1 MGTVPESRL
10 GKIEFYESHLPP
22 WAASAVAIGTTAGAV
37 SNLAILTSEARTA
50 YDAHVA
56 AQAAA
61 RAATADF
68 YDKVTAMHG
77 GVGAG
82 SDMISTIRA
91 FAKSSGDANVYVLAQ
106 IPPPA
111 TPGTVPPPGT
121 PFDFKVELF
130 QNGSVELKWKNNN
143 PAGSTG
149 TIYEVL
155 RQIDGGAFVFV
166 GNPGDKVFT
175 DNTVPAGS
183 AAVTYQVTATRST
196 ARGNPAQF
204 TVNFGANGATVT
216 GESVTLEGDGGVSL
230 AA

>member
-1 MGTVPESRL
+1 MSTVPVSRL

-22 WAASAVAIGTTAGAV
+22 WAANAVAIGVDAGAV
-37 SNLAILTSEARTA
+37 AALATLTSEARTA

-68 YDKVTAMHG
+68 YDKVSAMHS

-82 SDMISTIRA
+82 SDMIRTIRA
-91 FAKSSGDANVYVLAQ
+91 FAQTSGDANVYVLAQ

-130 QNGSVELKWKNNN
+130 QNGSIELKWKTKN

-149 TIYEVL
+149 TIYEIL

-175 DNTVPAGS
+175 DSAVPAGS
-183 AAVTYQVTATRST
+183 ASVTYQVTATRST
-196 ARGNPAQF
+196 SRGNPAQF